1 MDSKI
6 KNLKSKKTKVEKK
19 TIMERIEMLSDLEKK
34 ALKKLCKFQ
43 ILNNTPVKLFLVQDF
58 PGKRLDLICHPS
70 LLMKNQENKLKTCF

>member
-34 ALKKLCKFQ
+34 SFKKALQ
-43 ILNNTPVKLFLVQDF
+43 VSNI
-58 PGKRLDLICHPS
+58 
-70 LLMKNQENKLKTCF
+70 E

>member
-43 ILNNTPVKLFLVQDF
+43 ILNNTPVKLFLS
-58 PGKRLDLICHPS
+58 RTS
-70 LLMKNQENKLKTCF
+70 LERDWIFFSTPLY